1 MSEKD
6 LTRIRLIIA
15 DDHPIVRQ
23 GLRIL
28 FESSGQFEI
37 VHEFDTGHRMAE
49 VILTLWPGFD
59 VLILDAHMPHFQP
72 ISVVSQLVSALPEIK
87 IIVLSSYDNPEYVTG
102 LLNAGCRGYILKD
115 ESPDSILS
123 AVRIVH
129 DGDTYMSPKV
139 ASVYV
144 RRQRSNSSDLE
155 RLASLTE
162 REREVL
168 SLVGKG
174 YDNSQIC
181 NTLVI
186 SYETVKNHLRNIY
199 GKLGVENR
207 YQAILF
213 AIRVRLVDVLD
224 M

>member
-1 MSEKD
+1 MGEKD
-6 LTRIRLIIA
+6 RIRLIIA

-37 VHEFDTGHRMAE
+37 VREFDTGHQMAE
-49 VILTLWPGFD
+49 AILALWPDFD
-59 VLILDAHMPHFQP
+59 VLVLDAHMPHFQP
-72 ISVVSQLVSALPEIK
+72 ILVVSQLVSALPGIK

-102 LLNAGCRGYILKD
+102 LLNAGCCGYILKD

-144 RRQRSNSSDLE
+144 RRQRTNSSDLE
-155 RLASLTE
+155 KLALLTE

-181 NTLVI
+181 NALVI

-213 AIRVRLVDVLD
+213 AIRVRLADVLD
-224 M
+224 V